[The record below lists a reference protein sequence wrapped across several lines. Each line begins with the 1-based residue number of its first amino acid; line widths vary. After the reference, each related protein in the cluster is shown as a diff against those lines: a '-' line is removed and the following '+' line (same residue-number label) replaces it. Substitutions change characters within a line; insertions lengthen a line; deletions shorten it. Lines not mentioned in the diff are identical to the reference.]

1 MGRPKW
7 AIFPHSFWVLHL
19 YARGETRDK
28 QNGLLLA

>member
-1 MGRPKW
+1 MGN
-7 AIFPHSFWVLHL
+7 FPHSFWVLHL